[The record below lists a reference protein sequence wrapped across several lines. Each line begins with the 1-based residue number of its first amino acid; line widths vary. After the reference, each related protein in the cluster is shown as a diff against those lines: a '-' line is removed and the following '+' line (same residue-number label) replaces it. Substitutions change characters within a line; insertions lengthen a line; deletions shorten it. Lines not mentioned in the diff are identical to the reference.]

1 MEEGENCEL
10 VIQLPDGSQ
19 HSHSFKLGATVAY
32 VKLQV
37 QQLYGVPMEKQ
48 HMQTGG
54 KTLIDPCKHSSW
66 LAFAAA
72 AAHILLVLK
81 IQAAAGNLVLCVG
94 LHRTDASTPQSCVG
108 MPVKTTPSS
117 RCPTVHLL
125 LRQNAA
131 TVITVLSCLPPCSV
145 PG

>member
-54 KTLIDPCKHSSW
+54 KTLIDPCKHM
-66 LAFAAA
+66 F
-72 AAHILLVLK
+72 
-81 IQAAAGNLVLCVG
+81 
-94 LHRTDASTPQSCVG
+94 
-108 MPVKTTPSS
+108 
-117 RCPTVHLL
+117 
-125 LRQNAA
+125 
-131 TVITVLSCLPPCSV
+131 
-145 PG
+145 

>member
-54 KTLIDPCKHSSW
+54 KTLIDPCKHR
-66 LAFAAA
+66 LADGLQ
-72 AAHILLVLK
+72 LLWHVCCL
-81 IQAAAGNLVLCVG
+81 IVSQADCRDPGAVW
-94 LHRTDASTPQSCVG
+94 RTAQ
-108 MPVKTTPSS
+108 
-117 RCPTVHLL
+117 H
-125 LRQNAA
+125 
-131 TVITVLSCLPPCSV
+131 
-145 PG
+145 